1 MRAMEK
7 MSRATSPWIAR
18 WLLLIAAMIFTT
30 LIVGGATRLTKSG
43 LSITEWKPIMGA
55 LPPFNDADWQAAFEN
70 YQQSSQYKLMNQGMA
85 LADFKYIFWWE
96 WAHRFL
102 DRLIGFAFA
111 LPLLYFAATAQLPR
125 RLWPRLIM
133 IFIVGGLE
141 GVVGW
146 FMVASGLVGRVSVSQ
161 YFLAAHLTIA
171 ALLFAAVLWTYLG
184 LRKTVPDTQRSS
196 PWLALTIFVL
206 LIMQI
211 AAGGFVAGLD
221 AGQGYNTWPLM
232 DGTIVPSGLGMV
244 EPLWRNLFENV
255 LTVQF
260 DHRLLAY
267 VILVLTA
274 LHANASR
281 KSSSSIL
288 LGVVVLQAGLGIATL
303 LSHVPIALALTHQGG
318 ALVLLIAALW
328 NLHCQLKRET
338 TSAQATRPCR

>member
-7 MSRATSPWIAR
+7 ISRATSPWIAR

-55 LPPFNDADWQAAFEN
+55 LPPFNDADWQGAFKN

-85 LADFKYIFWWE
+85 LDDFKYIFWWE

-133 IFIVGGLE
+133 IFIAGGLE

-171 ALLFAAVLWTYLG
+171 ALLFAAVLWTNLG
-184 LRKTVPDTQRSS
+184 LRKTVRSTQRNL
-196 PWLALTIFVL
+196 PWLALTILL
-206 LIMQI
+206 LIFMQI

-232 DGTIVPSGLGMV
+232 DGNFLPSGLGAV
-244 EPLWRNLFENV
+244 DPLWRNFFENA

-274 LHANASR
+274 LHAIASR
-281 KSSSSIL
+281 KSSSSLL
-288 LGVVVLQAGLGIATL
+288 LGAVILQAGLGIATL
-303 LSHVPIALALTHQGG
+303 LLHVPIALALIHQGG
-318 ALVLLIAALW
+318 ALILLTAALW
-328 NLHCQLKRET
+328 NLDCQLRRET
-338 TSAQATRPCR
+338 TSA